1 MNPNPVTSLLSP
13 PTSPTMQ
20 RRRDDGDEVYAYGND
35 RPLSPPP
42 LPTKDRGTPSPV
54 PTSITA
60 AATTASSFSHS
71 HSSPSPIPNPALTPP
86 QDSVTLPV
94 RKNGV
99 GVGGVNGGAK
109 HVSGVQSQSPASSRS
124 NLSNGSGSGG
134 GVNYTA
140 AAAAVAG
147 VRPGTA
153 NSVVSLPPEN
163 RLLSDPFAKPRQPRK
178 YSPLAAFGLPIPVT
192 ASKSTSSTET
202 SVSAKAEESKQE
214 VRSLLDNVTF
224 FFLYVYPDPD

>member
-1 MNPNPVTSLLSP
+1 MNPTVTPNPVTSLLSP

-60 AATTASSFSHS
+60 ATVTPSFSHS

-99 GVGGVNGGAK
+99 GVGGVNGGAN
-109 HVSGVQSQSPASSRS
+109 HVSSVQSQSPASSRS
-124 NLSNGSGSGG
+124 NLSNGSGGGG

-140 AAAAVAG
+140 AAAA

-192 ASKSTSSTET
+192 VSKSTSSTET

-224 FFLYVYPDPD
+224 FFLLYVDP